1 MSILRGPKFL
11 ENREET
17 TLLVSCLRD
26 HVLREGVGMNLSE
39 GRALTEGDEI
49 EIFCKMPGITPGK
62 RYKVMKIESGNYIV
76 NDKGF
81 GIAVDSILRSIF
93 EESSDVEL

>member
-1 MSILRGPKFL
+1 VGDDG
-11 ENREET
+11 EET

-26 HVLREGVGMNLSE
+26 HVFCEGWAMNLSE
-39 GRALTEGDEI
+39 ARALTEGDEI
-49 EIFCKMPGITPGK
+49 EIFCKLPGITPGK
-62 RYKVMKIESGNYIV
+62 RYKVMKIDSGNYIV